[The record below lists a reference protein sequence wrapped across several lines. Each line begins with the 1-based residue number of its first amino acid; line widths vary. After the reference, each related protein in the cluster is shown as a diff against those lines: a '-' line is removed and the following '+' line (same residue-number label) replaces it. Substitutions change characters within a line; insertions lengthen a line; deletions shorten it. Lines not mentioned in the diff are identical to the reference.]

1 MIYFTADTHFGS
13 KRTLELSKRP
23 FKDTDEMDNYIIEQF
38 NKVLTKDD
46 ILIHLGDFG
55 NFVAKDGTTM
65 LSKLGAGRNVFILGN
80 YEQKEILEKAANPP
94 FIFSG
99 ENMHDLIYYIKM
111 GKSTDDI
118 DLYDRDRLISVVNET
133 ESLIIDKY
141 GFDFCVPQST
151 TMKHMIR
158 DTNALFTEKEKKQIF
173 ELKYNL
179 TVAHKPSDCISCK
192 FTKNEE
198 KSFALF
204 GHIHG
209 RQMIKKFGIDVGVDC
224 HHFRPILLEDVKFY
238 INAIEKFYDYDVFC

>member
-80 YEQKEILEKAANPP
+80 YEQKEILEKAGNPP

-133 ESLIIDKY
+133 ESLITDKY
-141 GFDFCVPQST
+141 GFDFCVLS
-151 TMKHMIR
+151 
-158 DTNALFTEKEKKQIF
+158 
-173 ELKYNL
+173 
-179 TVAHKPSDCISCK
+179 
-192 FTKNEE
+192 
-198 KSFALF
+198 
-204 GHIHG
+204 
-209 RQMIKKFGIDVGVDC
+209 
-224 HHFRPILLEDVKFY
+224 LLL
-238 INAIEKFYDYDVFC
+238 